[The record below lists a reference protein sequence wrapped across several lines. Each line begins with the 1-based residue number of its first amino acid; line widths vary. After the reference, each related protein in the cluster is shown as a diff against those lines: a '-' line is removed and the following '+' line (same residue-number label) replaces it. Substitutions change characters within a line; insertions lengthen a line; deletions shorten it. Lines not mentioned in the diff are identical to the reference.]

1 MKKINNHK
9 WVEFI
14 LVFLFLCCCEMFFL
28 RNVLGAR
35 NTLLFSERS
44 DGRLTNLLTE
54 HWWNFFRGKEA
65 FAELAMFYPAERV
78 LGYTDLFFGYGL
90 LYSLLRLLGLNM
102 FLAYKWTIISVHC
115 LGTVSMY
122 YLLKKKLNIHLAWA
136 LFGTIAFSF
145 SDTYARQLIHTQLGA
160 LSALPLLLI
169 FFIGFIENFENR
181 RRRNL
186 YAYAFLSW
194 FILLTYNSWY
204 IAYFTGMFS
213 LIFLLVY
220 FVILKTHKIVVLS
233 ILWTKIKYAGRDIIG
248 YLLFMIF
255 LFLPF
260 IWIYLPVLKESS
272 GYSYTACSAF
282 LPEFIDL
289 INVTE
294 SNWMLGSFIKT
305 LKLTSRGYNGE
316 EAQGF
321 SVVLLILFLALV
333 ILHFKKHKGESE
345 KTFRCLLVNAI
356 FISILVCLLL
366 VIRLSSNGV
375 SLWFIAYKLI
385 PMSKSIRAVARFV
398 LWLSF
403 PMAIITALTADRYI
417 VFKNKA
423 LQTTFSVLAIT
434 LLFISNINKIGV
446 STGWNAQDELNYIT
460 NVTAPPEDAK
470 VFYLIDSSQNGGRTD
485 YYHMDAFEIAT
496 WHSLKTINGYSG
508 QQPDG
513 WEGIN
518 DIYSEN
524 YEKNIFFWI
533 AEHDLSNVYAY
544 DWATNTW
551 IAFEDRQITSLIDSI
566 YSPMNNRFS
575 LCSGSMDHNQGE
587 YAWTEKTFKV
597 AIRNS
602 QVKNTGLVIKLHTPL
617 ECYMLQNPDIDP
629 YVHLYV
635 DGEYIQDIPIVDECV
650 EYVIPMDDHEG
661 DEYIIELKT
670 NSYFIPRN
678 LGLNDDV
685 RNLSIALY
693 YIGN

>member
-1 MKKINNHK
+1 MKKVNVLNKI
-9 WVEFI
+9 ELL
-14 LVFLFLCCCEMFFL
+14 LVFLFLGFCEMFFL
-28 RNVLGAR
+28 RNVLGTG

-44 DGRLTNLLTE
+44 DGRLTNLLAE

-65 FAELAMFYPAERV
+65 FTELAMFYPAKGV
-78 LGYTDLFFGYGL
+78 LGYTDLLLGYGL
-90 LYSLLRLLGLNM
+90 LHSVFRLLGLNM
-102 FLAYKWTIISVHC
+102 FLAYKCTLISVHC

-122 YLLKKKLNIHLAWA
+122 YLLKKKFNVQLFWT

-160 LSALPLLLI
+160 LSTLPLLLI
-169 FFIGFIENFENR
+169 FLMGFITNIENR
-181 RRRNL
+181 SRRNR

-220 FVILKTHKIVVLS
+220 LIVLKTHKIAALH
-233 ILWTKIKYAGRDIIG
+233 ILWEKIKFIGWDIIG
-248 YLLFMIF
+248 YMLYMLL

-260 IWIYLPVLKESS
+260 VRIYLPVLKESS
-272 GYSYTACSAF
+272 GYSYAACSAF
-282 LPEFIDL
+282 LPEIIDL

-294 SNWMLGSFIKT
+294 SNWMLGPFIKA
-305 LKLTSRGYNGE
+305 LHLTSRGYNGE
-316 EAQGF
+316 ESQGY
-321 SVVLLILFLALV
+321 SIVVFILFFYLAIV
-333 ILHFKKHKGESE
+333 HFKKHKEE
-345 KTFRCLLVNAI
+345 RKKTFSCLLVNAI

-366 VIRLSSNGV
+366 VIRMSSNGV
-375 SLWFIAYKLI
+375 SLWFIVYKLV
-385 PMSKSIRAVARFV
+385 PMSKSIRAVARFI

-403 PMAIITALTADRYI
+403 PMTIITTFTADRYI
-417 VFKNKA
+417 VFKNKT
-423 LQTTFSVLAIT
+423 LQIIFPVAATVLV
-434 LLFISNINKIGV
+434 FMSNINKTGV

-460 NVTAPPEDAK
+460 NVTVPPEDAK
-470 VFYLIDSSQNGGRTD
+470 VFYLIDSSQKGGRTD

-518 DIYSEN
+518 DIYSED
-524 YEKNIFFWI
+524 YEKNVFFWI
-533 AEHDLSNVYAY
+533 TEHDLNNVYAY

-551 IAFEDRQITSLIDSI
+551 IPFEERQITPLIDSV
-566 YSPMNNRFS
+566 YSPMNNRYS

-587 YAWTEKTFKV
+587 YAWTGQTFKV

-617 ECYMLQNPDIDP
+617 ECYILQNPDIDP

-650 EYVIPMDDHEG
+650 EYVIPMDDHESN
-661 DEYIIELKT
+661 EYIIELKT
-670 NSYFIPRN
+670 NGYFVPRT